1 MSAALQYESPDIDA
15 LLARM
20 RELAVLPH
28 VVYKV
33 LEISGNDEASC
44 REIETAIVV
53 DPGFSSKL
61 LTVANSAY
69 YALPKKVTSIKE
81 AILFLGFKSIRQIAM
96 TVGLYDMFI
105 GKTDTE
111 SMRRRQWWRHSV
123 DTAVAGRWIARQS
136 KRLNPE
142 DAYTCGLIHLIGKT
156 LLDRYGGKDYE
167 SVAALVKSGIP
178 DILAEQ
184 QIYGCDHMQVAA
196 AAAAKWGFP
205 DQLVSGLRYLDPD
218 SCSEEAAPIRACT
231 CLGSLLASW
240 VIEGAQDAEDEG
252 EALMLP
258 SWAVQCLGLGS
269 ETTDALLR
277 GATAAISEAASMSVS

>member
-1 MSAALQYESPDIDA
+1 MSAALQYDSPELDA

-44 REIETAIVV
+44 KEIETAIVV

-61 LTVANSAY
+61 LTVSNSAY

-105 GKTDTE
+105 GKTDSE
-111 SMRRRQWWRHSV
+111 SLRRRQWWRHSV
-123 DTAVAGRWIARQS
+123 DTAVAGRWLARQS

-156 LLDRYGGKDYE
+156 MLDRYGGKDYE
-167 SVAALVKSGIP
+167 SVIALARNGIP
-178 DILAEQ
+178 DIVAEQ

-196 AAAAKWGFP
+196 AAASKWGFP
-205 DQLVSGLRYLDPD
+205 EQLVSGLMYLEPD
-218 SCSEEAAPIRACT
+218 EGPSESAAIRACT
-231 CLGSLLASW
+231 CIGSLLASW
-240 VIEGAQDAEDEG
+240 AISGSAESNEET
-252 EALMLP
+252 EALLLP
-258 SWAVQCLGLGS
+258 SWALQCLGLGV
-269 ETTDALLR
+269 EMTDSLLR
-277 GATAAISEAASMSVS
+277 GATSAISEAASMSIS